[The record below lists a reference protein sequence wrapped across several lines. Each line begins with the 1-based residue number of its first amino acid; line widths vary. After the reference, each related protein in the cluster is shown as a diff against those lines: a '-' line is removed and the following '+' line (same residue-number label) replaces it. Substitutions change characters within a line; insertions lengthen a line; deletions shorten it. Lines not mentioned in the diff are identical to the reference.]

1 MHRILLVDDEAVV
14 LEVLASLLEEPE
26 REIVCARNGAEA
38 LAAARDGELAVALV
52 DKNLGSESG
61 LDLSR
66 QLKAASPNIEILLI
80 TGYASIESAIEAVQI
95 GAFDYLTKPVT
106 DFGAL
111 GLKVQSAVEKSNL
124 KKGQRTLLERL
135 VESEVRHRRLIDAL
149 PDAMV
154 LSDRQTGL
162 IVEANRAAIA
172 LYGYPAPELIGMPV
186 LSLCAAG
193 REGGPGPAPSVQ
205 RHRRKDGREVTVEVT
220 CTDYTQQGRTL
231 LAQSARDVS
240 AREQAD
246 GFGPLLDEIARHA
259 QSGDARALQQ
269 ALDRVR
275 ALTRHLG
282 LAGAA

>member
-26 REIVCARNGAEA
+26 REIVCARNGTEA
-38 LAAARDGELAVALV
+38 LAAARAGELAVALV

-61 LDLSR
+61 LDLAR
-66 QLKAASPNIEILLI
+66 QLKTASPDIEILLI

-95 GAFDYLTKPVT
+95 GAFDYLTKPIT

-111 GLKVQSAVEKSNL
+111 GLKVQSAVEKSGL
-124 KKGQRTLLERL
+124 KKGQRALLERL

-154 LSDRQTGL
+154 LHDRDTGL
-162 IVEANRAAIA
+162 IVEANRAAIS

-186 LSLCAAG
+186 SALRAAG
-193 REGGPGPAPSVQ
+193 SEGTPGPRPTLQ
-205 RHRRKDGREVTVEVT
+205 RHRRKDGREIAVEVT
-220 CTDYTQQGRTL
+220 FTEYTQQGRTL
-231 LAQSARDVS
+231 FAQSARDVS
-240 AREQAD
+240 AREQGGLSALIAD
-246 GFGPLLDEIARHA
+246 LERHA
-259 QSGDARALQQ
+259 TSGDAKALRQT
-269 ALDRVR
+269 LDRIR
-275 ALTRHLG
+275 ALTRHLD